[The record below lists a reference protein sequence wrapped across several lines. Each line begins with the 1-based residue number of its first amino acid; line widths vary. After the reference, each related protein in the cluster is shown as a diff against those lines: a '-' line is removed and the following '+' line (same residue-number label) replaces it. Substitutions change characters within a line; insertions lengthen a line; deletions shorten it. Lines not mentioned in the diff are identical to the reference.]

1 MVARVSI
8 VVRTKDRPYFLARTL
23 NDVLAQSFGDWQ
35 VIVVNDRGDGAAV
48 RNTVAE
54 FAGQLGDRITVIDT
68 AAPGGRCAAANL
80 GMRTA
85 TTDYVAPRDD
95 DDREAPT
102 LLGWTVVW
110 LDALVLRCAA

>member
-1 MVARVSI
+1 MRRGQPRV
-8 VVRTKDRPYFLARTL
+8 
-23 NDVLAQSFGDWQ
+23 
-35 VIVVNDRGDGAAV
+35 
-48 RNTVAE
+48 
-54 FAGQLGDRITVIDT
+54 
-68 AAPGGRCAAANL
+68 
-80 GMRTA
+80 RTA